1 MNTLIIFDLD
11 GTLADTREDLALAV
25 NLVRKSFELPEL
37 AREEIVQYVG
47 GGRGLL
53 MEKSMHDSP
62 ETDHQESCDRF
73 TEYYNQNLTVNTYLY
88 DGVVDT
94 ITELAEK
101 GYYMAV
107 LSNKP
112 AEMCREI
119 TAHFKLDRHLV
130 TTMGGG
136 DVSTSKPAPEG
147 VYEVIRRA
155 EEKGFKK
162 ESDNVWMIGD
172 HHTDMQVAVNA
183 KMKSIFCTYGFGQ
196 KQGTCSDY
204 EISNIKDILSIV

>member
-37 AREEIVQYVG
+37 SLGEIVQYVG
-47 GGRGLL
+47 GGRDLL
-53 MEKSMHDSP
+53 MQKSMHDSP
-62 ETDHQESCDRF
+62 EADHDEACDRF
-73 TEYYNQNLTVNTYLY
+73 TEYYNKNLTVKTYLY
-88 DGVVDT
+88 EGVEET
-94 ITELAEK
+94 ITDLAER
-101 GYYMAV
+101 GYHLAV

-112 AEMCREI
+112 GDMCREI
-119 TAHFKLDRHLV
+119 TEYFGLSRYLV

-136 DVSTSKPAPEG
+136 DVASTKPAPEG
-147 VYEVIRRA
+147 VSEVIRRA

-162 ESDNVWMIGD
+162 EDNNVWMIGD

-183 KMKSIFCTYGFGQ
+183 EMRSIFCTYGFGR
-196 KQGTCSDY
+196 KQGLSSDY
-204 EISNIKDILSIV
+204 EISDIREVLEIV